1 MKGYSC
7 SEEQIF
13 WCVTAR
19 VQGSVYLRG
28 NVIRSS
34 TEGARSVT
42 LKHALPAHPKVSYL
56 YVALTVKQYIIQL
69 QIPEKEGNK
78 SQRYESF

>member
-1 MKGYSC
+1 MAALRSKCFGVGLWTV
-7 SEEQIF
+7 E
-13 WCVTAR
+13 R
-19 VQGSVYLRG
+19 VQGPVYLRG

-34 TEGARSVT
+34 TEGACSVA
-42 LKHALPAHPKVSYL
+42 LIHALPAHPKVSYL